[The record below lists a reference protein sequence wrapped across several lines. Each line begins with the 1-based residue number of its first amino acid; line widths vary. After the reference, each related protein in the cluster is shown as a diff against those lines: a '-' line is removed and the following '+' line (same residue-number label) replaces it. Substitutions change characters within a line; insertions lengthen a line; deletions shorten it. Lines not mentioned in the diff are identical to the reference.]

1 MKVSNKKKFI
11 VRVIETIVIISTII
25 FTILAIKYA
34 TAVRGYE
41 AVGGEY
47 LLPILA
53 LIIILII
60 ETIYEESEEKRKNNA
75 KEKKMEE
82 DKLHKSYIW
91 HIVTLAKMK
100 YKLKKLGGNNN
111 G

>member
-34 TAVRGYE
+34 TAVRGYD

-47 LLPILA
+47 LLPLLA
-53 LIIILII
+53 LLII
-60 ETIYEESEEKRKNNA
+60 MLIESIYEASEEVKKVQKGGKHGKR
-75 KEKKMEE
+75 
-82 DKLHKSYIW
+82 
-91 HIVTLAKMK
+91 
-100 YKLKKLGGNNN
+100 
-111 G
+111 